1 MLDASCNIPESEK
14 YDFLASTDAK
24 MMLFRRTEDS
34 RPDPFR
40 ASAGRVAGMMLAL
53 AAMASCSPPPAE
65 VVAADTPVQS
75 SERASHSSGT
85 VADNGRILYEARCAS
100 CHENPADRTPARA
113 VIEKNPPKF
122 ILEAMKGVMAP
133 MAAGLSE
140 DEMRSIAIYLST
152 TDPLSPHAIWGPS
165 SATMP
170 LDGPLCE
177 GPVPPVN
184 LTSPGQWVGWSPTK
198 DNARNQTKA
207 GIQAGDVP
215 RLKVKW
221 AFKYP
226 GSKNGQ
232 PVVVGDRLF
241 TTSMTGAVYALNA
254 KTGCVYWRHDAD
266 AATRSSVSLKSMPAG
281 SKARTALYYTD
292 WTQSAVAIDADT
304 GELIWK
310 TKVEDNTGVQMTGA
324 PTLWKDTLLVPIS
337 TGNEAFAAYDAYVCC
352 KFIGS
357 LVALD
362 ANTGE
367 ILWKR
372 YTTDEKN
379 AVYRKNAK
387 GQDMWGPAGGSIWSA
402 PTIDPERGLIYV
414 ATSNSHTDK
423 YHDGADA
430 IIAIDF
436 ETGEVVWKN
445 QILADDNYINGCPRA
460 ANCPEK
466 VGPDFAFGASP
477 ILHTDE
483 AGRQLLLAGQKSGI
497 LWALDPAD
505 NGKIVWK
512 TQLSP
517 GSELGGIEFGPAAD
531 KDRVYVAVSD
541 VIAPD
546 ETAKPGLYAVNVK
559 DGSIAWSA
567 PSPRHA
573 CRWTNVFCHPAMSQ
587 AVSMMP
593 GVVFAGA
600 MDGRFRAYDAGT
612 GEVVWE
618 FDTGGTPITTVAGQ
632 ETFGGVMDGAGP
644 TIAGGMVYVHSG
656 YGGRQGSQKWGDN
669 VSADG
674 NLLIA
679 FSVDGQ

>member
-1 MLDASCNIPESEK
+1 MS
-14 YDFLASTDAK
+14 
-24 MMLFRRTEDS
+24 LFRIPRCFEISDLQIGVQTLVAA
-34 RPDPFR
+34 FVF
-40 ASAGRVAGMMLAL
+40 ANVAACSAPA
-53 AAMASCSPPPAE
+53 PTDIAE
-65 VVAADTPVQS
+65 VPADPQS
-75 SERASHSSGT
+75 ETTESASHSSGT
-85 VADNGRILYEARCAS
+85 IADNGRILYEARCAS
-100 CHENPADRTPARA
+100 CHENPVDRTPARS

-133 MAAGLSE
+133 MSTGLSE

-170 LDGPLCE
+170 MDGPMCE

-184 LTSPGQWVGWSPTK
+184 LAAPGQWMGWSPEK
-198 DNARNQTKA
+198 DNARFQKA
-207 GIQAGDVP
+207 PGLKAADVP

-232 PVVVGDRLF
+232 ATVVGDRLF

-254 KTGCVYWRHDAD
+254 RTGCVYWRHDAD
-266 AATRSSVSLKSMPAG
+266 AATRSSVSLKAMPAG
-281 SKARTALYYTD
+281 SRAKTALFYSD
-292 WTQSAVAIDADT
+292 WTQSAAVIDADT

-310 TKVEDNTGVQMTGA
+310 TKIEDNTGVQLTGA

-357 LVALD
+357 LVALN

-379 AVYRKNAK
+379 AVYRKTAK
-387 GQDMWGPAGGSIWSA
+387 GQDMYGPAGGSIWSA

-423 YHDGADA
+423 FHDGANS
-430 IIAIDF
+430 IMAIDLK
-436 ETGEVVWKN
+436 TGAVVWKN
-445 QILADDNYINGCPRA
+445 QILPDDNYINGCPKA

-466 VGPDFAFGASP
+466 VGPDFAFGSSP
-477 ILHTDE
+477 ILHTGRD
-483 AGRQLLLAGQKSGI
+483 GRQLLLAGQKSGI
-497 LWALDPAD
+497 IWALDPAD
-505 NGKIVWK
+505 GGKIVWH
-512 TQLSP
+512 TQLSQ

-531 KDRVYVAVSD
+531 ADKVYVAVSD
-541 VIAPD
+541 VIAPA
-546 ETAKPGLYAVNVK
+546 ETAKPGLTALYVK

-567 PSPRHA
+567 PSPARP
-573 CRWTNVFCHPAMSQ
+573 CRWENVFCSPAMSQ
-587 AVSMMP
+587 AVTAIP

-600 MDGRFRAYDAGT
+600 MNGYFRAYDTAT
-612 GEVVWE
+612 GKVVWE
-618 FDTGGTPITTVAGQ
+618 FDTGGTPIKTVAGK
-632 ETFGGVMDGAGP
+632 ETYGGVMDASGP
-644 TIAGGMVYVHSG
+644 TVAGGMVYVHSG
-656 YGGRQGSQKWGDN
+656 YGGRQGAERWGDN

-674 NLLIA
+674 NLLVA
-679 FSVDGQ
+679 FSVDGK